1 MVSRV
6 DASLSRLTSIYHMSD
21 YISVQGGRQLH
32 GTIRLS
38 GAKNAASKILL
49 ATMLSDEPSVID
61 NVPLLGETDIA
72 AELVEA
78 IGGTVQRDEHRWTL
92 ATPTISLNRI
102 PQLSRKNRL
111 PILTLGILV
120 NRTGEAEVPVV
131 GGDAIGPRPVNY
143 HLAALKS
150 MGAEVE
156 ATDTSFRAKA
166 KRLHGAELTLPY
178 PSVGAT
184 ETIALAAVLADGRT
198 VLHNAA
204 VEPEVLDLLQMLQT
218 MGAIIELGTD
228 RTLIIDGVERLHG
241 TAYRVIP
248 DRIEAASFGCLALA
262 TNGDV
267 FVEEARQQ
275 DLLTFLT
282 TIRRMGGQFEV
293 LPTGI
298 RFFRRGDLV
307 GTNVETDTHPGYMTD
322 WQQPLVTVM
331 TQAKGESL
339 VHETVY
345 EDRFGYTKTLV
356 AMGAN
361 ITTSTDCWGELPCRW
376 WAHGFIHSCRIIGPT
391 PLTSATITMP
401 DIRAGMAHLVAAL
414 TAQGTSEL
422 SGIEHLDRGYQDL
435 VPRLTALGAAIER
448 HHHA

>member
-1 MVSRV
+1 
-6 DASLSRLTSIYHMSD
+6 MSD
-21 YISVQGGRQLH
+21 YITVQGGRQLH

-61 NVPLLGETDIA
+61 NVPLLGEMDIA
-72 AELVEA
+72 AELIQA
-78 IGGTVQRDEHRWTL
+78 IGGTVERHDHRWTVT
-92 ATPTISLNRI
+92 TPSISLNRV

-156 ATDTSFRAKA
+156 ATDTKFVARA

-184 ETIALAAVLADGRT
+184 ETIALAAVLAEGRT
-198 VLHNAA
+198 ILHNAA
-204 VEPEVLDLLQMLQT
+204 VEPEVIDLLQMLQT
-218 MGAIIELGTD
+218 MGAIIELGTN
-228 RTLIIDGVERLHG
+228 RTLIIDGVEKLHG
-241 TAYRVIP
+241 TTYRVIP

-262 TNGDV
+262 TNGDI
-267 FVEEARQQ
+267 FVEEARQA
-275 DLLTFLT
+275 DLVTFLT

-298 RFFRRGDLV
+298 RFFRRGQLS
-307 GTNVETDTHPGYMTD
+307 GTQVETDTHPGYMTD

-331 TQAKGESL
+331 TQADGESS

-345 EDRFGYTKTLV
+345 EDRFGYTKALKV
-356 AMGAN
+356 MGAN
-361 ITTSTDCWGELPCRW
+361 IVTSDDCWGELPCRW
-376 WAHGFIHSCRIIGPT
+376 WAHGYIHSCRVTGPT
-391 PLTSATITMP
+391 PLQAAAITMP
-401 DIRAGMAHLVAAL
+401 DIRAGMAYLIAAL
-414 TAQGTSEL
+414 TATGTSEL
-422 SGIEHLDRGYQDL
+422 TGVEHLDRGYQDL
-435 VPRLTALGAAIER
+435 VPRLQALGATIDR
-448 HHHA
+448 KTHA

>member
-1 MVSRV
+1 MPESFSVS
-6 DASLSRLTSIYHMSD
+6 
-21 YISVQGGRQLH
+21 GGRPLH
-32 GTIRLS
+32 GTITLS

-49 ATMLSDEPSVID
+49 ATMLSDEPSTID

-72 AELVEA
+72 AELITS
-78 IGGTVQRDEHRWTL
+78 IGGQVTKDGHRWTVQ
-92 ATPTISLNRI
+92 TPTIQHNTV

-143 HLAALKS
+143 HLAALKA
-150 MGAEVE
+150 MGAQVE
-156 ATDTSFRAKA
+156 ATDHSFRAVA
-166 KRLHGAELTLPY
+166 KRLNGAELTLPY

-184 ETIALAAVLADGRT
+184 ETIALAAVLAKGRT
-198 VLHNAA
+198 ILHNAA
-204 VEPEVLDLLQMLQT
+204 IEPEVIDLMQMLQT
-218 MGAIIELGTD
+218 MGAIIEFGTD

-241 TAYRVIP
+241 TTYRVIP

-262 TNGDV
+262 TGGDI
-267 FVEEARQQ
+267 FVEEARQA
-275 DLLTFLT
+275 DLITFLT

-298 RFFRRGDLV
+298 RFVSRGALKGV
-307 GTNVETDTHPGYMTD
+307 VVETDTHPGYMTD

-331 TQAKGESL
+331 TQAQGQST

-376 WAHGFIHSCRIIGPT
+376 WAHGYVHSCKIIGPT
-391 PLTSATITMP
+391 KLQPAEIIIP
-401 DIRAGMAHLVAAL
+401 DIRAGMAHLIAAL
-414 TAQGTSEL
+414 TANGTSML
-422 SGIEHLDRGYQDL
+422 TGVEHLDRGYQDL
-435 VPRLTALGAAIER
+435 VTRLQQL
-448 HHHA
+448 HADIKRT